1 MKASLVSR
9 KVVTATL
16 GSLLIPAIAS
26 AHPGHYGHGI
36 DPSSSTSF
44 LQDLP
49 GLDQMSLA
57 VVVTCLALFFI
68 RSTYKK
74 LP

>member
-9 KVVTATL
+9 KVVATIL
-16 GSLLIPAIAS
+16 GGLLIPAIAS

-36 DPSSSTSF
+36 DPSSTTSF

-49 GLDQMSLA
+49 GLGQLSLA
-57 VVVTCLALFFI
+57 VAITCLALFLI
-68 RSTYKK
+68 RDTYKK